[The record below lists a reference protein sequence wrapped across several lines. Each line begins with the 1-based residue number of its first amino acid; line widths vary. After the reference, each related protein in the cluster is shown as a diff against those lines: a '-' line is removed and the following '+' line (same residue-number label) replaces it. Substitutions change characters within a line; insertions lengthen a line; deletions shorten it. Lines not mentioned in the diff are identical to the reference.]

1 MGIRTTAGEVLLQ
14 LFDSR
19 VIERWGSGANLMVT
33 FWNLSSDVIISIARQ
48 LMELKCTDEKARFL
62 LELLQQ
68 LMSRRNIFL
77 KDHQVRF
84 CLENNSVI
92 FAIFLVHG

>member
-1 MGIRTTAGEVLLQ
+1 MNDTHSGIRTTAGEVLLQ

-19 VIERWGSGANLMVT
+19 IIERWGSGANLMAT
-33 FWNLSSDVIISIARQ
+33 FWNLSSDVIISVARQ

-77 KDHQVRF
+77 RDHQVR
-84 CLENNSVI
+84 LISVVFI
-92 FAIFLVHG
+92 YSC

>member
-1 MGIRTTAGEVLLQ
+1 
-14 LFDSR
+14 
-19 VIERWGSGANLMVT
+19 MVT

-48 LMELKCTDEKARFL
+48 LMELKCTDEKSRFL

-77 KDHQVRF
+77 KEHQVTF
-84 CLENNSVI
+84 V
-92 FAIFLVHG
+92 

>member
-1 MGIRTTAGEVLLQ
+1 
-14 LFDSR
+14 
-19 VIERWGSGANLMVT
+19 MVT

-48 LMELKCTDEKARFL
+48 LMELKCTDEKTRFL

-77 KDHQVRF
+77 KDHQASL
-84 CLENNSVI
+84 LEILKQRSGQTAFVK
-92 FAIFLVHG
+92 FLLLFSLTNI

>member
-1 MGIRTTAGEVLLQ
+1 
-14 LFDSR
+14 
-19 VIERWGSGANLMVT
+19 MVT

-48 LMELKCTDEKARFL
+48 LMEPKCTDEKTRFL

-77 KDHQVRF
+77 KEHQVQCSLCKCPCRLNF
-84 CLENNSVI
+84 
-92 FAIFLVHG
+92 H